1 MKLILTQYLKS
12 SFPHAQLRAI
22 IVHIMCLYTPQNFV
36 WRLFNSEISLE
47 LNCARQL
54 LCQQYVL
61 DQNSQLVQSI
71 PCLKLCELAIQQ
83 VFNEPI
89 FTRLRINAFKSM
101 FFNSKQ
107 ALMSLVAATRK
118 QGETTVILVL
128 VIQDNLSLSLH
139 IEDCELL
146 EYQMPLIVQS
156 YILKHIFYYKMM
168 SLQRHILCA
177 IIALIALAVLRVMI
191 RLQISNVNGA
201 IMLLKLPRAAKIM

>member
-1 MKLILTQYLKS
+1 
-12 SFPHAQLRAI
+12 
-22 IVHIMCLYTPQNFV
+22 
-36 WRLFNSEISLE
+36 
-47 LNCARQL
+47 
-54 LCQQYVL
+54 
-61 DQNSQLVQSI
+61 
-71 PCLKLCELAIQQ
+71 
-83 VFNEPI
+83 
-89 FTRLRINAFKSM
+89 
-101 FFNSKQ
+101 
-107 ALMSLVAATRK
+107 MSLVAATRK